1 MGNHAF
7 FITGTDTGIGK
18 TTVACALAAALS
30 ERGLKVGVAKP
41 CETGCAPDPDGNLVP
56 ADAERLRYFSG
67 CSEPLDLICPCRC
80 REPLAPSIALRREG
94 RSIDLAALGAT
105 VCGVIARH
113 DVTLVEGAGGLLVP
127 VIGSVTFAD
136 LAREWRTPVVVVV
149 GNRLGALNH
158 AQLTIGWARSAGLSV
173 TGYVVNAL
181 SPADNTACRTNVD
194 ALIELLGPSLGV
206 IPWLGSVQCSHA
218 DRTRLAAAARLNLD
232 LSGLMGRAGALPLP

>member
-18 TTVACALAAALS
+18 TTVGCALSAALS

-41 CETGCAPDPDGNLVP
+41 VETGCAPDGDGNLLP

-67 CSEPLDLICPCRC
+67 CAEPLDVICPCRC

-94 RSIDLAALGAT
+94 RTLDLAALGAT
-105 VCGVIARH
+105 VRGVIARH

-136 LAREWRTPVVVVV
+136 LAREWRLPVVVVV

-158 AQLTIGWARSAGLSV
+158 AQLTVGWAKKAGLSV
-173 TGYVVNAL
+173 AGYVVNTL
-181 SPADNTACRTNVD
+181 SPVDDVACRTNVE
-194 ALIELLGPSLGV
+194 ALVELLGPSLGV
-206 IPWLGSVQCSHA
+206 VPWLDSVVCSPA
-218 DRTRLAAAARLNLD
+218 DRSRLAAAARGSLD
-232 LSGLMGRAGALPLP
+232 LRGFTKDG